1 MSLSEDVARYLEA
14 RGLQMISL
22 RRLAGGASQ
31 EAWLVRA
38 GDAGSTR
45 DLVLRRDMGGTLSS
59 AARTRGE
66 EYALLKAAHAAG
78 VLVPR
83 VLFEPLTAEGRE
95 AFFMEHL
102 EGETIGRRLVRDE
115 AHAEVRRLL
124 PEQAMQALV
133 LIHAIPLEGLP
144 FLGAAKS
151 AHDLIAA
158 LERDLDACNE
168 GHPALELGLRWL
180 RLNAPPLERAA
191 LVHGDYRIGNF
202 MVGPEGLRGVLDW
215 ELAHAGDPDEDLG
228 WFCVRA
234 WRFGRDDLPAG
245 GITTREHL
253 LDAYH
258 RAGGHTVA
266 PERLRYW
273 EIFGNV
279 KWGIGAL
286 TQAARHLR
294 GEEPSI
300 ELATLGRLASEMELE
315 TLRLLREAGGG
326 SYEMEKERTSCRI
339 APMPPS

>member
-1 MSLSEDVARYLEA
+1 MSLSEELERYLA
-14 RGLQMISL
+14 TRGLHVISL

-31 EAWLVRA
+31 EAWVVRVGGA
-38 GDAGSTR
+38 DEKR
-45 DLVLRRDMGGTLSS
+45 DLVLRRDMGGALSS
-59 AARTRGE
+59 SARTRGE
-66 EYALLKAAHAAG
+66 EYALLQAAHAAG
-78 VLVPR
+78 VPVPR
-83 VLFEPLTAEGRE
+83 ILFEPLVLEGRE

-115 AHAEVRRLL
+115 AHAVVRQLL
-124 PEQAMQALV
+124 PEQVMGALV
-133 LIHAIPLEGLP
+133 RIHAIPLKGLP
-144 FLGAAKS
+144 FLGEPQS

-158 LERDLDACNE
+158 LERDLDACHE

-180 RLNAPPLERAA
+180 RMHAPPLERAT

-253 LDAYH
+253 LEAY
-258 RAGGHTVA
+258 RLAGGHAVSR
-266 PERLRYW
+266 ERLRYW
-273 EIFGNV
+273 ELFGNV

-294 GEEPSI
+294 GEELSI
-300 ELATLGRLASEMELE
+300 ELATLGRLAAEMELE
-315 TLRLLREAGGG
+315 TLHLLARAEAG
-326 SYEMEKERTSCRI
+326 
-339 APMPPS
+339 A